1 MSEKNLRLAV
11 GSLMVVGISGTEL
24 TTFERTWLR
33 LVQPSGIILFRRNI
47 ESASQTRALLADATF
62 LCAPHAFRCVD
73 VEGGTVDRLR
83 DALAPIPSAQSVFT
97 TGKPALMRQHGE
109 LIASAIL
116 AFGFNTTLA
125 PVLDLALPASSAVM
139 GTRST
144 SPAAEGVITYAHNFL
159 AGLRAHGVVGCGK
172 HFPGL
177 GGGTLDSHHDTPAI
191 RRNMRTLWSQ
201 DLAPY
206 RALHSEL
213 PMIMVNHAAY
223 PDTPSKEKPASASS
237 FWASTI
243 LRKRLKFKGIIFS
256 DDLEMGGILKFL
268 PIDQAAIAA
277 IHAGLDLIEIC
288 HSVELILG
296 SYESLLREAE
306 RSTAFR
312 TLILTR
318 ANHVA
323 RQRTRLFARPTPK
336 PLTATQF
343 ESLRTRILNFR
354 ETIEKEQRV

>member
-1 MSEKNLRLAV
+1 
-11 GSLMVVGISGTEL
+11 MVVGICGTEL
-24 TTFERTWLR
+24 TSFERTWLR
-33 LVQPSGIILFRRNI
+33 LIQPSGIILFRRNI
-47 ESASQTRALLADATF
+47 ESASQTRALLTTATS
-62 LCAPHAFRCVD
+62 LCALHAFRCVD

-83 DALAPIPSAQSVFT
+83 DALTAIPSAQSVFN
-97 TGKPALMRQHGE
+97 TGNPTLMRQHGE
-109 LIASAIL
+109 LIARAIL

-139 GTRST
+139 TTRST
-144 SPAAEGVITYAHNFL
+144 SPTADGVITYAHNFL

-177 GGGTLDSHHDTPAI
+177 GAGTLDSHHDTPSI
-191 RRNMRTLWSQ
+191 HRPMRTLLNE

-223 PDTPSKEKPASASS
+223 PGTPSKQTPATASS

-243 LRKRLKFKGIIFS
+243 LRKRLKYKGIIFS

-277 IHAGLDLIEIC
+277 IRSGIELIEIC
-288 HSVELILG
+288 HSPELILT

-306 RSTAFR
+306 HSAAFR
-312 TLILTR
+312 SLILSR
-318 ANHVA
+318 ANHVS
-323 RQRTRLFARPTPK
+323 RQRTRLFAKPTPK
-336 PLTATQF
+336 PLTATQL
-343 ESLRTRILNFR
+343 ESLRTRIQKFR
-354 ETIEKEQRV
+354 ETIEKEK